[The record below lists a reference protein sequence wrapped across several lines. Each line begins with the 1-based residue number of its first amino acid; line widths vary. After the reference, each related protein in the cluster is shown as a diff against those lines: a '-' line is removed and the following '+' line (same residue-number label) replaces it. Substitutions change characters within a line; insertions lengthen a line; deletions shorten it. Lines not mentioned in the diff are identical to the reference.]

1 MPNNIITYNA
11 DSELLV
17 YDADPEWVEIRSDI
31 KCSAGQFLTVQN
43 HEMVCAY
50 LPDNY
55 IIIYEETPMWTLSN
69 IVTVAIIA
77 AIVYK
82 LMPKVTLRNFFKAV
96 LKLIVRPF
104 QRKEIEIKREWDI
117 AKKDR

>member
-11 DSELLV
+11 D
-17 YDADPEWVEIRSDI
+17 PEWVEIRKEI
-31 KCSAGQFLTVQN
+31 
-43 HEMVCAY
+43 
-50 LPDNY
+50 
-55 IIIYEETPMWTLSN
+55 PMWTLSN

-104 QRKEIEIKREWDI
+104 QRREIEIKREWDI
-117 AKKDR
+117 AKKDIEK